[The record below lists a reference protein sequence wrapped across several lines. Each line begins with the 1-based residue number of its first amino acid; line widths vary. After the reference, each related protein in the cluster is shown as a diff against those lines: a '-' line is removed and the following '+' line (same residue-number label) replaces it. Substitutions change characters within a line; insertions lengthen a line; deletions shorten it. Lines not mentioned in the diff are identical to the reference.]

1 MREREFVE
9 DTAQGIDPNAK
20 YSKKKIRNDL
30 FDRIVKRG
38 IEWYAALLVD
48 IVNEPT
54 RRLFRGQVGKIENV
68 ILNDEEEKHYYLVIF
83 IDYEKDRDE
92 FNRCLVEKENL
103 LPLFCFDPDTY
114 KKYKKP
120 DLSQSI
126 NELRDKWEQ
135 FKFDVIPKLELA
147 RHKKAENRF
156 HIGQLV
162 TIEVDFQQK
171 TNNKSFVIQA
181 GQTGIISKDKI
192 DDDDNVVEVT
202 FWSIPFGLLALI
214 REGFLSSS
222 LPSTPTASLP
232 STLKADF
239 NPLSYATSSW
249 ERKISINKNYLLP
262 LYVENLDV

>member
-1 MREREFVE
+1 M
-9 DTAQGIDPNAK
+9 
-20 YSKKKIRNDL
+20 L
-30 FDRIVKRG
+30 FQ
-38 IEWYAALLVD
+38 
-48 IVNEPT
+48 NS
-54 RRLFRGQVGKIENV
+54 N
-68 ILNDEEEKHYYLVIF
+68 
-83 IDYEKDRDE
+83 
-92 FNRCLVEKENL
+92 
-103 LPLFCFDPDTY
+103 
-114 KKYKKP
+114 
-120 DLSQSI
+120 
-126 NELRDKWEQ
+126 LRDIK
-135 FKFDVIPKLELA
+135 KL
-147 RHKKAENRF
+147 ENRF
-156 HIGQLV
+156 QIGQLV
-162 TIEVDFQQK
+162 TIEVYFQQK

-239 NPLSYATSSW
+239 NPLSYATSFW